1 MNGATETPAMTG
13 CDQNGS
19 AGELLPRIY
28 GDLRKLAAWKLAGE
42 PPGQT
47 LQATALVHEAY
58 MRLGGRDEWDSQRHF
73 FAAIAENMRRI
84 LIENAR
90 RRKCVKHGGHL
101 EQVDLDDVDIQA
113 PMPDDELLEVDE
125 ALDRLAEVN
134 PRAAELVKL
143 CYFAGLTQDKAADQ
157 LGVSI
162 STAKRLWAFARAWL
176 YREIQPGREGEL
188 NPNTLMSSAATN
200 QAQEIEIH
208 SWRCDQRKEPKHE
221 TETSA
226 DNRVRNAWHVAP
238 DHHRLSYLELH
249 RRGSGARTQA
259 DCRGAI

>member
-1 MNGATETPAMTG
+1 MTG

-19 AGELLPRIY
+19 DGDLLPRVY

-84 LIENAR
+84 LIERAR
-90 RRKCVKHGGHL
+90 RQQRVKHGGHL

-113 PMPDDELLEVDE
+113 PMPDDELPEVDE

-134 PRAAELVKL
+134 PRTAELVKL
-143 CYFAGLTQDKAADQ
+143 CYFAGLTQDEAADQ
-157 LGVSI
+157 LAISV

-176 YREIQPGREGEL
+176 YRDIQ
-188 NPNTLMSSAATN
+188 
-200 QAQEIEIH
+200 
-208 SWRCDQRKEPKHE
+208 RCRDAE
-221 TETSA
+221 A
-226 DNRVRNAWHVAP
+226 
-238 DHHRLSYLELH
+238 
-249 RRGSGARTQA
+249 
-259 DCRGAI
+259 